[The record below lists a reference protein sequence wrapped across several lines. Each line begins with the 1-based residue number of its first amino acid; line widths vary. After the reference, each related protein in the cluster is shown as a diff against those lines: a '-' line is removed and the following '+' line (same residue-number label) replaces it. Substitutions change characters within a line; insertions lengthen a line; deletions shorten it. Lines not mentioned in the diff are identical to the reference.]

1 MSDERADKTCPS
13 CGGAG
18 GGPLGRA
25 GGAWDT
31 DDYVCPRCAGLGIL
45 TLRDVEEIPVSGPGV
60 VKASPSTPPVAL
72 PGLTAHK
79 RVVGKA

>member
-1 MSDERADKTCPS
+1 MDPELAPPTCPS

-25 GGAWDT
+25 GSSWDT
-31 DDYVCPRCAGLGIL
+31 EEYVCPRCDGLGVLI
-45 TLRDVEEIPVSGPGV
+45 LRDAQATPVSRPGV
-60 VKASPSTPPVAL
+60 AKASSPPPAFAAV
-72 PGLTAHK
+72 PK